1 MPLIE
6 LMAHSAGIA
15 LGELKPVLE
24 QSTGPTGINFT
35 VGAAFEK
42 SDGKFPSAYGNVAIL
57 DCHYVF
63 DYILDYETTVVNYE
77 YRFQP
82 LKRAEAL
89 AAITAI
95 RTALTLNN
103 ITLCNFGY
111 EIDGVLANQAQ
122 YYMGKYDKI

>member
-1 MPLIE
+1 
-6 LMAHSAGIA
+6 
-15 LGELKPVLE
+15 
-24 QSTGPTGINFT
+24 
-35 VGAAFEK
+35 
-42 SDGKFPSAYGNVAIL
+42 
-57 DCHYVF
+57 
-63 DYILDYETTVVNYE
+63 
-77 YRFQP
+77 